1 LYLSF
6 RLGYLVGQEALDK
19 ECLLY
24 IVELL
29 KKFKRLKNLTL
40 DIPVYKI
47 EEFGIDEF
55 YHLCDS
61 LSSELE
67 FLETTF

>member
-1 LYLSF
+1 LNLSF
-6 RLGYLVGQEALDK
+6 SLGYLVGQEVLDK
-19 ECLLY
+19 KSLLY

-29 KKFKRLKNLTL
+29 KTFKRLKNLTL
-40 DIPVYKI
+40 DIYKI

-67 FLETTF
+67 FFKIRF

>member
-1 LYLSF
+1 MNLSF
-6 RLGYLVGQEALDK
+6 SLGYLVSQEALDK
-19 ECLLY
+19 KSLLY

-29 KKFKRLKNLTL
+29 KTFKRLKNLTL
-40 DIPVYKI
+40 DIYKI

-67 FLETTF
+67 FFKIRF